1 MGWLSCFQP
10 RKQTPPTIVR
20 SAISHPLQVSKPSY
34 YNRCPTSRTDEGLE
48 KWKEASRRLLAE
60 EQRAHELE
68 LSTYHQGRDQR
79 KHVSGVELLPGRYDS
94 SSQHQQREL
103 ASKSNRRR
111 NSDVENYP
119 PYYDDRRDL
128 KDKSGVDQR
137 KQVSGV
143 ELLPGQYDSSSHQ
156 QQREPTSKS
165 NRSPKSGV
173 ENYSS
178 NYDDHRRQN
187 VMSSVDNYP
196 AFEELMEHE
205 QKAPRSIFERFDH
218 NTDKPKRRP
227 NSGVEHYAP
236 MEAVDEHERPNPLA
250 LDSRYAM
257 AFVQVGNQADS
268 DSGRNLNLVRKPLEG
283 QANFNVGRTL
293 THAHK
298 PDTRRGRQADPW
310 GRDGGLANTEIS
322 GPHTRQDDRPHRQDE
337 RPRQKDPAHKSSQQA
352 SSRERSNRRG

>member
-143 ELLPGQYDSSSHQ
+143 ELLLGSTTAAVTNNSVNRPASRIAAQNLAWKTIHQ
-156 QQREPTSKS
+156 ITTTIGDRMSCPAWTTIPPSK
-165 NRSPKSGV
+165 K
-173 ENYSS
+173 
-178 NYDDHRRQN
+178 
-187 VMSSVDNYP
+187 
-196 AFEELMEHE
+196 
-205 QKAPRSIFERFDH
+205 
-218 NTDKPKRRP
+218 
-227 NSGVEHYAP
+227 
-236 MEAVDEHERPNPLA
+236 
-250 LDSRYAM
+250 
-257 AFVQVGNQADS
+257 
-268 DSGRNLNLVRKPLEG
+268 
-283 QANFNVGRTL
+283 
-293 THAHK
+293 
-298 PDTRRGRQADPW
+298 
-310 GRDGGLANTEIS
+310 
-322 GPHTRQDDRPHRQDE
+322 
-337 RPRQKDPAHKSSQQA
+337 
-352 SSRERSNRRG
+352 